1 MPQYLEG
8 HFSAQGFSFAIVLSR
23 FNEFITTRLLEGALD
38 ALIRHGADPD
48 KIEVVKVPGAFE
60 IPVTA
65 DRLASSHRYDAVLC
79 LGAVIRGATPH
90 FDYVAGEAARGVAAT
105 ALKTGVPTIFGVVT
119 AETIEQ
125 AIERAGTKLGNKGF
139 EAALAAIEMAHLFAQ
154 LDKEQGEG
162 SKRQR
167 TWHE

>member
-1 MPQYLEG
+1 MPRYLEG

-119 AETIEQ
+119 AESIEQ

-139 EAALAAIEMAHLFAQ
+139 EAALTAIEMAHLFAQ

-162 SKRQR
+162 SGRQR

>member
-8 HFSAQGFSFAIVLSR
+8 HFSAQGFRFAIVLSR
-23 FNEFITTRLLEGALD
+23 FNEFITTKLLEGALD

-119 AETIEQ
+119 AENIEQ

-162 SKRQR
+162 SGRQR

>member
-23 FNEFITTRLLEGALD
+23 FNEFITTKLLEGALD

-65 DRLASSHRYDAVLC
+65 DRLAASHRYDAVLC

-90 FDYVAGEAARGVAAT
+90 FDYVAGEVARGVAAT

-154 LDKEQGEG
+154 LDKEQGQG
-162 SKRQR
+162 SGR
-167 TWHE
+167 